1 MNAVDNQL
9 QLGGDMKRNFLVGA
23 AGSALTLLTATSVHA
38 QTAQSSGQSV
48 EPEVETIVVT
58 ATRQSL
64 APSAIPST
72 IQVISAEQTRVQ
84 AQIGGSSIDV
94 VSALV
99 PSFSP
104 TRQKLSGRG
113 EALRGRPPLMLID
126 GVPQSTPLRDG
137 DRDGFTIDPFFL
149 ESIEV
154 IYGSNAIQ
162 GVGAAGGVINFVT
175 AKPAAN
181 YDGWTGAFLGQA
193 SGSGDFDSNG
203 TSTKLAARLGR
214 DFGVVDVIVGGAYET
229 RGVFFDG
236 AGRAIGVD
244 STQGELQDSVS
255 FSGFLK
261 AGVDFSDT
269 RRLELMVNYFNLKGN
284 HDYIV
289 VAGDRISGRPATSI
303 KGINL
308 GEAATNNAWTVSATY
323 TDGDLFGG
331 TLTAQLFAT
340 DFESVFGGGI
350 FPDFQDPRIQEAPTL
365 FDQSSN
371 NSDKH
376 GFKLGWERKFEAV
389 PGLRVTL
396 GLDGLEDATFQELI
410 KTGRKWVPDVKLTS
424 TAPFAQANLAL
435 LDSRLNFAVGVRQET
450 ATIKVPTY
458 DTLYFYGPARVEG
471 GEPTFEQTLS
481 NGGATFK
488 LVDGFVVYASY
499 AQGFT
504 LPDVGRVLR
513 AVSKPNQSVSTF
525 LDVTPVV
532 SDNIE
537 VGVEVN
543 AGPIQASL
551 AHFWSTSKLGALLE
565 LKAGDVFEVQRQR
578 TEISGFEGTLSA
590 RTPITGLKVSAAFA
604 SLLGKTDKN
613 RDGVVDT
620 DLDGLNISPDRVTL
634 AADYQNG
641 PWRARLSR
649 NEFVAR
655 RFTGIGLDP
664 RNNFD
669 GYTLFD
675 AYVRYETSFGSI
687 ALSAQNL
694 TDENY
699 LSYDSDTRLPTNNLQ
714 YFNGRGRVIG
724 LAFERRF

>member
-1 MNAVDNQL
+1 MLLGINCNKENAMYVKRSIGL
-9 QLGGDMKRNFLVGA
+9 AGDLMSACMGT
-23 AGSALTLLTATSVHA
+23 SAL
-38 QTAQSSGQSV
+38 AQSIATVQ
-48 EPEVETIVVT
+48 PDVETIVVT

-64 APSAIPST
+64 PASALPAT
-72 IQVISAEQTRVQ
+72 IQVITSEQTRIQ

-113 EALRGRPPLMLID
+113 ETLRGRPPLMLID

-149 ESIEV
+149 DRIEV

-181 YDGWTGAFLGQA
+181 REGWTGALLAQA
-193 SGSGDFDSNG
+193 SGASDFSSAGSSG
-203 TSTKLAARLGR
+203 KLATRIGR
-214 DFGVVDVIVGGAYET
+214 DFGLFDIVVGAAYET

-244 STQGELQDSVS
+244 STQGELQDS
-255 FSGFLK
+255 FSLSAFLK
-261 AGVDFSDT
+261 AGVDFSET
-269 RRLELMVNYFNLKGN
+269 RRLELMVNYFNLEGN
-284 HDYIV
+284 HDYVV
-289 VAGDRISGRPATSI
+289 VAGDRLTGRPASAI
-303 KGINL
+303 KGVTS
-308 GEAATNNAWTVSATY
+308 GDAATNNALTMSATY

-331 TLTAQLFAT
+331 KLTAQVFAT
-340 DFESVFGGGI
+340 DYESVFGGGI
-350 FPDFQDPRIQEAPTL
+350 FADFQDPRIQTAPTL

-371 NSDKH
+371 NSDKR
-376 GFKLGWERKFEAV
+376 GFKLGWEHKFEAV
-389 PGLRVTL
+389 PGLRLTL
-396 GLDGLEDATFQELI
+396 GFDGLEDATFQELI
-410 KTGRKWVPDVKLTS
+410 KTGRKWVPDVTLQS
-424 TAPFAQANLAL
+424 TAPFVQANLAL
-435 LDSRLNFAVGVRQET
+435 FDSRLNLAVGVRQET
-450 ATIKVPTY
+450 ATIDVPTY
-458 DTLYFYGPARVEG
+458 DTLFFYGPRRVEG
-471 GEPTFEQTLS
+471 GKPKFEQTLS
-481 NGGATFK
+481 NAGATYK
-488 LVDGFVVYASY
+488 LIDGFVLYGSY

-513 AVSKPNQSVSTF
+513 AVNKPNQSVSAF

-532 SDNIE
+532 SDNSE
-537 VGVEVN
+537 VGVEIN
-543 AGPIQASL
+543 AGPFQASL

-565 LKAGDVFEVQRQR
+565 LRAGDIFEVQRQR
-578 TEISGFEGTLSA
+578 TEISGFEGTLKA
-590 RTPITGLKVSAAFA
+590 RTPIEGLSVSAAFA
-604 SLLGKTDKN
+604 SLIGKTDRN

-620 DLDGLNISPDRVTL
+620 DLDGLNISPDRTTV
-634 AADYQNG
+634 AVDYQHG
-641 PWRARLSR
+641 PWRARLAR

-655 RFTGIGLDP
+655 KFTGIGLDP

-669 GYTLFD
+669 GYRLFD
-675 AYVRYETSFGSI
+675 AYVRYDLSFGSI

-714 YFNGRGRVIG
+714 YFNGRGRVVA
-724 LAFERRF
+724 LSFERQF

>member
-1 MNAVDNQL
+1 
-9 QLGGDMKRNFLVGA
+9 MKRFFQTGA
-23 AGSALTLLTATSVHA
+23 ASCVLAFSMTSSGHA
-38 QTAQSSGQSV
+38 QTAQTV
-48 EPEVETIVVT
+48 PDDVDTVIVT

-64 APSAIPST
+64 PAGAIPAT
-72 IQVISAEQTRVQ
+72 IQVITSEQTRIQ
-84 AQIGGSSIDV
+84 AQVGGSSIDV
-94 VSALV
+94 VAALV

-113 EALRGRPPLMLID
+113 ETLRGRPPLMLID

-149 ESIEV
+149 DRIEV

-181 YDGWTGAFLGQA
+181 YDGWTAAFLAQA
-193 SGSGDFDSNG
+193 SGSGDLDSDG
-203 TSTKLAARLGR
+203 TSTKLAARIGR
-214 DFGVVDVIVGGAYET
+214 DFGAVDVIVGGAYET

-261 AGVDFSDT
+261 AGIDFSDT
-269 RRLELMVNYFNLKGN
+269 RRLEMMVNYFTLEGN
-284 HDYIV
+284 HDYVV
-289 VAGDRISGRPATSI
+289 VAGDRTLGRPATAI
-303 KGINL
+303 KGVNL
-308 GEAATNNAWTVSATY
+308 GEAATNNAWTASVTY
-323 TDGDLFGG
+323 TDGDLLGG
-331 TLTAQLFAT
+331 KFTGQVFAT
-340 DFESVFGGGI
+340 DYESVFGGGI
-350 FPDFQDPRIQEAPTL
+350 FPDFQDPRTQAAPTL

-371 NSDKH
+371 NSDKR

-396 GLDGLEDATFQELI
+396 GFDGLEDATFQELI
-410 KTGRKWVPDVKLTS
+410 KTARKWVPDVKLTS
-424 TAPFAQANLAL
+424 TAPFAQVNLAL
-435 LDSRLNFAVGVRQET
+435 LEGRLNLAAGVRQET
-450 ATIKVPTY
+450 ATIEVPTY
-458 DTLYFYGPARVEG
+458 DTLFFYGPRRVEG

-481 NGGATFK
+481 NAGATFK
-488 LVDGFVVYASY
+488 LSDGFVLYASY

-513 AVSKPNQSVSTF
+513 AVTKPNQSVSTF

-532 SDNIE
+532 SDNSE
-537 VGVEVN
+537 VGIELN
-543 AGPIQASL
+543 AGPIKASL

-565 LKAGDVFEVQRQR
+565 LKAGDIFEVQRQR
-578 TEISGFEGTLSA
+578 TEISGFEGTVSA
-590 RTPITGLKVSAAFA
+590 RTPIEGLKVSAAFA

-634 AADYQNG
+634 AADYQKG

-675 AYVRYETSFGSI
+675 GYVRYEAGFGSI

-724 LAFERRF
+724 VAFEQRF

>member
-1 MNAVDNQL
+1 MLVKPLLIISCNKEFAVS
-9 QLGGDMKRNFLVGA
+9 KRFLAYQVRTVLFLCI
-23 AGSALTLLTATSVHA
+23 GSPAFSQNIRKDA
-38 QTAQSSGQSV
+38 
-48 EPEVETIVVT
+48 EDVETIIVT

-64 APSAIPST
+64 PASAIPAT
-72 IQVISAEQTRVQ
+72 IQVITSEQTRVLS
-84 AQIGGSSIDV
+84 QIGGSSIDV

-113 EALRGRPPLMLID
+113 ETLRGRPPLILID
-126 GVPQSTPLRDG
+126 NVPQSTPLRDG

-149 ESIEV
+149 DRIEV

-181 YDGWTGAFLGQA
+181 QDGWSGALLAQA
-193 SGSGDFDSNG
+193 SGASKFQGAG
-203 TSTKLAARLGR
+203 TSGTIAARIGR
-214 DFGVVDVIVGGAYET
+214 DFGLFDIVAGGAYET
-229 RGVFFDG
+229 RGLFFDG
-236 AGRAIGVD
+236 RGRAIGID
-244 STQGELQDSVS
+244 ATQGELQDSRSV
-255 FSGFLK
+255 SGFLK
-261 AGVDFSDT
+261 TGLQLSDT
-269 RRLELMVNYFNLKGN
+269 RRLELMVNYFRLEGN
-284 HDYIV
+284 HDYV
-289 VAGDRISGRPATSI
+289 AVAGNRLTGLVASSV
-303 KGINL
+303 KGISL
-308 GEAATNNAWTVSATY
+308 GQAATNDAWTASATY
-323 TDGDLFGG
+323 TDKSVLGG
-331 TLTAQLFAT
+331 QLTAQLFAT
-340 DFESVFGGGI
+340 QYESVFGGGI
-350 FPDFQDPRIQEAPTL
+350 FPDFQDPRIQVTPNL

-371 NSDKH
+371 NSDKR
-376 GFKLGWERKFEAV
+376 GCKVGWERRFDAI

-396 GLDGLEDATFQELI
+396 GFDGLEDATFQELI
-410 KTGRKWVPDVKLTS
+410 KTGRKWVPDVKLVS
-424 TAPFAQANLAL
+424 TAPFAQVNLAL
-435 LDSRLNFAVGVRQET
+435 LDTRLNIAAGVRQET

-458 DTLYFYGPARVEG
+458 DTLFFYGPRRVEG

-481 NGGATFK
+481 NVGATFK
-488 LVDGFVVYASY
+488 LVDGFVAYASY

-513 AVSKPNQSVSTF
+513 AVTKPNQSVSTF

-532 SDNIE
+532 SDNSE
-537 VGVEVN
+537 VGIELN
-543 AGPIQASL
+543 AGPIQVSL
-551 AHFWSTSKLGALLE
+551 AHFWSVSKLGALLE

-578 TEISGFEGTLSA
+578 TEISGFEGSMKA
-590 RTPITGLKVSAAFA
+590 QTPIEGLTISAAFA

-620 DLDGLNISPDRVTL
+620 DLDGLNISPDRTTL

-641 PWRARLSR
+641 PWAMRVAR
-649 NEFVAR
+649 NDFVAR
-655 RFTGIGLDP
+655 KFTGIGLDP

-675 AYVRYETSFGSI
+675 AYVRYTAPFGSL

-694 TDENY
+694 TNETY

-714 YFNGRGRVIG
+714 YFNGRGRVIA